1 MRRNVEVKARLRE
14 AAAVRGEAERLRG
27 AGRAAGQGQADT
39 FFRVP
44 RGRLKLRRTAGGRAE
59 LIFYD
64 RPNAT
69 GPKLSRFTVT
79 PTDDPDGLEAVL
91 GQALGVLGVV
101 RKERLLYLVGQTR
114 VHLDSVE
121 GLGDFLELEVVLSE
135 EQSVEDGE
143 RVARQLMKELGV
155 EEEDL
160 ISGAYLDLLLA
171 KGESGS

>member
-1 MRRNVEVKARLRE
+1 MGKRLGDDVAKRAQWAGAAGMRRNVE
-14 AAAVRGEAERLRG
+14 
-27 AGRAAGQGQADT
+27 
-39 FFRVP
+39 
-44 RGRLKLRRTAGGRAE
+44 LRRTPDGRGE
-59 LIFYD
+59 LIFYE
-64 RPNAT
+64 RPDTT
-69 GPKLSRFTVT
+69 GPKLSRFTIT

-101 RKERLLYLVGQTR
+101 RKERLLFLVGQTR

-143 RVARQLMKELGV
+143 RVAHELMKELGV

-171 KGESGS
+171 KGELGL